1 MPSYTGPVPD
11 APPAAR
17 RVLIVDDEP
26 SVIDVLTEFFRQFEH
41 GQRYVVETASN
52 GTDAY
57 RAFLRQRPDLI
68 LLDMNMPGMDG
79 LQLLKQIRAIDGR
92 VPVMMV
98 TANQRTKAASN
109 RVDQAEADRD
119 AAFALNAR
127 AVGDLAAVCQRLGAT
142 LVHFSTDY
150 VFDGRRAT
158 PYLEV
163 DAPNPL
169 SVYAESK
176 LAGERLA
183 LERCER
189 ARIFRVSG
197 LYGVARSSGKGG
209 TNFVETMLRLAGE
222 GRPIRVVADQVLG
235 PSYTL
240 DLARKVWQIL
250 PLAVHPIYHLT
261 NAGATSWHGFARRAF
276 ELAGLT
282 PDLRPV
288 TAAEFGARARR
299 PAYSVLGHGNLTALG
314 ADDLRPWE
322 AALAAYVAERASSR

>member
-1 MPSYTGPVPD
+1 MSHPRV
-11 APPAAR
+11 
-17 RVLIVDDEP
+17 VLIGAA
-26 SVIDVLTEFFRQFEH
+26 
-41 GQRYVVETASN
+41 GQLGS
-52 GTDAY
+52 
-57 RAFLRQRPDLI
+57 DLARTFDLDGELVALKHQDLD
-68 LLDMNMPGMDG
+68 LLDATRVGT
-79 LQLLKQIRAIDGR
+79 LLAELRPTH
-92 VPVMMV
+92 VVN
-98 TANQRTKAASN
+98 TAAYN

-158 PYLEV
+158 PYLEADV
-163 DAPNPL
+163 PNPL

-189 ARIFRVSG
+189 ARVFRVSG
-197 LYGVARSSGKGG
+197 LYGVARSSGQGG
-209 TNFVETMLRLAGE
+209 TNFVETMLRLATE

-250 PLAVHPIYHLT
+250 PLAVRPIYHLT
-261 NAGATSWHGFARRAF
+261 NAGATSWHDFARRVF

>member
-1 MPSYTGPVPD
+1 
-11 APPAAR
+11 
-17 RVLIVDDEP
+17 
-26 SVIDVLTEFFRQFEH
+26 
-41 GQRYVVETASN
+41 
-52 GTDAY
+52 
-57 RAFLRQRPDLI
+57 
-68 LLDMNMPGMDG
+68 
-79 LQLLKQIRAIDGR
+79 
-92 VPVMMV
+92 
-98 TANQRTKAASN
+98 
-109 RVDQAEADRD
+109 
-119 AAFALNAR
+119 
-127 AVGDLAAVCQRLGAT
+127 
-142 LVHFSTDY
+142 FSTDY

-158 PYLEV
+158 PYLEADV
-163 DAPNPL
+163 PNPL

-189 ARIFRVSG
+189 ARVFRVSG

-209 TNFVETMLRLAGE
+209 TNFVETMLHLATE

-261 NAGATSWHGFARRAF
+261 NAGATSWHDFARRVF